1 MLEVQNEDGEPRDDL
16 KPKQQTEQSH
26 EKNAAPFSVLDK
38 GNPKFYALLLTLN
51 SVTSSLHISPRDW
64 PH

>member
-38 GNPKFYALLLTLN
+38 GNPKFYALL
-51 SVTSSLHISPRDW
+51 P
-64 PH
+64 